1 MTSKT
6 ILLSEDDSG
15 IRMVI
20 SQALASEGFTVRATA
35 SPETLEKWV
44 RAGEGDAVISDVYLG
59 DESIFDRLPSLRL
72 ARPDLPFIVM
82 SAQSTILTAASAEKQ
97 GAFDYLPK
105 PFDVAALIDTV
116 RRATRSASKRAAI
129 TPQSRRSLADAGL
142 PMVGRSDAMQAVY
155 RTITRVMDTPL
166 TVLIEG
172 ETGTGKALAAHAIH
186 DLSRTAER
194 PFHEIIAHE
203 IAGALA
209 DPERAGPGRTLHI
222 ADVGAA
228 DGPSQALLVR
238 YLRSESRARVIA
250 STRLPLAGEGEGALR
265 ADLALLLSTVRL
277 VLPPLRTRR
286 DDIPEIA
293 EALLVRAARLGLRER
308 AIDPAAMDLLVRHD
322 WPGNVR
328 ELETLILRLCALGD
342 TDPVGPAE
350 VREALASDVVAAP
363 REEEGFE
370 QDLAALL
377 RTHVGPQLSRPG
389 PEGSSVFQDTIN
401 AVERPLISLALGIT
415 NGNKVR
421 AAALLGVNRN
431 TLRAKMTSL
440 GLADD

>member
-1 MTSKT
+1 MTSRT

-35 SPETLEKWV
+35 SPDTLEKWV

-72 ARPDLPFIVM
+72 ARPELPFIVM

-105 PFDVAALIDTV
+105 PFDVAALIETV
-116 RRATRSASKRAAI
+116 HRATRTMQKRTAI

-166 TVLIEG
+166 TILIEG
-172 ETGTGKALAAHAIH
+172 ETGTGKALAARAIH
-186 DLSRTAER
+186 DLGRTAER
-194 PFHEIIAHE
+194 PFNEITAHE
-203 IAGALA
+203 IASALA
-209 DPERAGPGRTLHI
+209 DPDLAGPERTLHI

-228 DGPSQALLVR
+228 DVPAQALLVR
-238 YLRSESRARVIA
+238 YLRLESRARVIA
-250 STRLPLAGEGEGALR
+250 STRLSLAVEGEGAMR
-265 ADLALLLSTVRL
+265 ADLALLLAIVRL
-277 VLPPLRTRR
+277 VLPSLRTRR

-293 EALLVRAARLGLRER
+293 EALLVRASRLGLRER
-308 AIDPAAMDLLVRHD
+308 TIDPAAMDLLVRHD

-328 ELETLILRLCALGD
+328 ELETLILRLCALGG
-342 TDPVGPAE
+342 TDPIGPAE
-350 VREALASDVVAAP
+350 VREALVSDVVAAP

-370 QDLAALL
+370 HDLAILL

-389 PEGSSVFQDTIN
+389 PGASSVFQDTIN

-431 TLRAKMTSL
+431 TLRAKMTGL